1 MIQVYTDS
9 FKLSQDY
16 YNDIVFSLPLDRMEC
31 TCGES
36 GSLIFYGF
44 YKRSVKYYG
53 TVLILRIQRVRC
65 RKCGK
70 THAILLSSLVPYSQI
85 STQDQQ
91 QIIIDASTTGSCSNV
106 MDCNPLID
114 ENNAR
119 QKILAGTDPVPRPSC
134 HR

>member
-65 RKCGK
+65 RKCG
-70 THAILLSSLVPYSQI
+70 
-85 STQDQQ
+85 
-91 QIIIDASTTGSCSNV
+91 
-106 MDCNPLID
+106 
-114 ENNAR
+114 
-119 QKILAGTDPVPRPSC
+119 
-134 HR
+134 